1 MRLGGWGNGRYDEVV
16 KDEGVAPVDTRD
28 AIRTEFMRIYERES
42 MGRITVKGLCA
53 AVPVARTTF
62 YAHYRNIDD
71 VLLEVEDGLL
81 AGLVDVTERVSGGD
95 LPNMDFAAFLDETF
109 AFIKANW
116 RDFHALLVGQPDIR
130 FVARWKEAVK
140 ANFARRYPEAR
151 MCQNWDLI
159 AEMAA
164 SAVIGAYTWWMEHPD
179 ATGVEE
185 AKRQIERAIAAIVS
199 SL

>member
-1 MRLGGWGNGRYDEVV
+1 M
-16 KDEGVAPVDTRD
+16 AVDARN
-28 AIRTEFMRIYERES
+28 AIRTEFMRIYERERVD
-42 MGRITVKGLCA
+42 RITVKGLCA

-81 AGLVDVTERVSGGD
+81 AGLAEVTERVSGGD
-95 LPNMDFAAFLDETF
+95 LSNMDFADFLDQTF
-109 AFIKANW
+109 GFIRERW
-116 RDFHALLVGQPDIR
+116 HDFHALLVGQPDAR

-140 ANFARRYPEAR
+140 ANFARRYPQAR
-151 MCQNWDLI
+151 MRPNWDLV

-164 SAVIGAYTWWMEHPD
+164 SAVIGAYSWWMEYPD
-179 ATGVEE
+179 AAGIEE
-185 AKRQIERAIAAIVS
+185 ARRQVERVTAAIVS

>member
-1 MRLGGWGNGRYDEVV
+1 MI
-16 KDEGVAPVDTRD
+16 TRP
-28 AIRTEFMRIYERES
+28 AGHRAFP
-42 MGRITVKGLCA
+42 CA

-62 YAHYRNIDD
+62 YAHYRNVDD

-81 AGLVDVTERVSGGD
+81 EGLADVTERVSGGD

-109 AFIKANW
+109 GFIKERW
-116 RDFHALLVGQPDIR
+116 RDFHALLVDQPDAR
-130 FVARWKEAVK
+130 FVARWKEDVK
-140 ANFARRYPEAR
+140 VSFARRHPQAR
-151 MCQNWDLI
+151 MRQNWDLV

-179 ATGVEE
+179 AVGIEE
-185 AKRQIERAIAAIVS
+185 AKRQVERVTAAVVS

>member
-1 MRLGGWGNGRYDEVV
+1 M
-16 KDEGVAPVDTRD
+16 DTRD
-28 AIRTEFMRIYERES
+28 AIRTEFMRIYERER
-42 MGRITVKGLCA
+42 MDHITVKGLCA

-62 YAHYRNIDD
+62 YSHYRNVDD

-81 AGLVDVTERVSGGD
+81 AGLADVTERVSDGD
-95 LPNMDFAAFLDETF
+95 LPSMDFAAFLDETF
-109 AFIKANW
+109 GFIRERW
-116 RDFHALLVGQPDIR
+116 RDFHALLVDQPDAR

-140 ANFARRYPEAR
+140 ANFARRHPQAR
-151 MCQNWDLI
+151 MRQNWDLV

-179 ATGVEE
+179 AAGVEE
-185 AKRQIERAIAAIVS
+185 AKRQVERVTAAIVS